1 MSKNKSYRLKYDSN
15 NQIDHLTLKFEQ
27 SFDFLE
33 VLSLKIRQE
42 DVYKLYTSDY
52 GVLVGRVLANDG
64 FGIPNVK
71 VSIFIQNNNTID
83 GTNEKDIVY
92 PYKTINTKDQKGI
105 KFNLLPS
112 NKVNKCHQNVG
123 TFPSKSLLLDN
134 NILIE
139 TFDEYY
145 KFTTTTN
152 ASGDYMFFGVPVGSQ
167 ELHIDVDL
175 SDIGVLSQAP
185 RDLGFKGTNLKQ
197 VDSPNKFKK
206 STNLESLPQIIS
218 QNTSVYIYPFWGDNN
233 EGEIAISKKN
243 INLNFKFEPTCVFM
257 GGAFS
262 DSEKS
267 KVKKNCKAST
277 STGKM
282 SELTTGQ
289 GSIEMIRKEIDGTIK
304 QFEVSGNRLIDG
316 NGVWCY
322 QIPMNLDYTITD
334 EYGNI
339 VPTDD
344 PTKGIPTRAEVRF
357 RISMD
362 DNGGTFTQSK
372 TASYLIP
379 NNSVKADYEFGEN
392 TKDSSFVNLLWNKV
406 YSVKNYI
413 PRIQKNKLPKTRR
426 FIGLKSV
433 NNYNNNSPIPY
444 NNIFIDMNLRFSLLC
459 MMSTLIINI
468 VGSINSIISWLA
480 DNSLGVIKLPYIVL
494 PTAFGGDNCTYLEGF
509 DYFVPSKYDN
519 NGGYIN
525 SECKARTDAVFKNT
539 TYENVTEP
547 KWTGT
552 NIIECIESSLSTDNE
567 VIQFDFFN
575 DWLNGSLYFP
585 RYAEK
590 VKLNKKNGQIKS
602 KYCGVK
608 SEYSTYL
615 VQTCAPSINKDL
627 DEGNNS
633 SNEICYNKE
642 PLNECYLR
650 NASKYSGSGILN
662 NYTGNLYYKSISENG
677 VVYYA
682 SDIILLGSLS
692 DCDIDG
698 IPMLHQLLPSTSF
711 KLPSEIGEFD
721 DENQINV
728 TNQFVE
734 ELDVQDYS
742 YGGTDYEE
750 LTGVEPY
757 QPQENTEFIILS
769 QTAPPAN
776 SLDKIDASGVD
787 WGNDPEQRSSG
798 LFVGIGC
805 LNSNT
810 TIKTCINASRLCEIG
825 VDFDETHEDYID
837 ENDSTNE
844 IASDGFISLDEVSDG
859 DARSMFATLNYNN
872 LKVNENKKYEFIYN
886 FPDGFDGK
894 LRYDKYPENDPNT
907 ALSTDT
913 INEDYY
919 KFRFGVSS
927 LNDLVYYSDD
937 NNKFG
942 FPKYKNSFYFYFG
955 LKYGS
960 SALDVFNSQYFVPCS
975 NPDEDKFQITFR
987 LIRGESACKTSDGS
1001 FGITI
1006 ENQTNPCTVYVDGLP
1021 LNDYYN
1027 TNVVDEI
1034 ILTNKQSK
1042 FYTVTVID
1050 ANNYKVVKTYFLPL
1064 KGNISFDYD
1073 TTNASSAISN
1083 DGSINITNI
1092 LNTNSNIQT
1101 VYYNIYSIDENNTE
1115 TLLYSGDSTTG
1126 SILINTLG
1134 NGKYS
1139 IEIYESPSCKLN
1151 VVKEYFQINSPAY
1164 IETKTPIARSLHSA
1178 NGGGTGLITGGGT
1191 VSEKGICW
1199 NQTGV
1204 PTITDNKAIIGG
1216 VETDYT
1222 VVMTNLF
1229 IGQKYYVKA
1238 YVITEF
1244 GLSYGNEIEY
1254 THQYVLQN
1262 NYIMRYF
1269 TSESVKTLGA
1279 DYPVGTNLEIV
1290 YSYLNIIGD
1299 ESSRVD
1305 PKTKI
1310 INEGNRYSGSIAS
1323 DFNKDGF
1330 TIEDILPASDEFYNY
1345 FGSDNIMTDEGEVEF
1360 DSQNLF

>member
-42 DVYKLYTSDY
+42 DAYKLYTSDY

-92 PYKTINTKDQKGI
+92 PYKTTNTKDQRGI
-105 KFNLLPS
+105 RFNLLPS
-112 NKVNKCHQNVG
+112 NKISKCHQNVG
-123 TFPSKSLLLDN
+123 SFPSKSLLLDN

-152 ASGDYMFFGVPVGSQ
+152 ASGDYMFFGIPVGSQ

-218 QNTSVYIYPFWGDNN
+218 QNTSVYIYPFWGDND

-289 GSIEMIRKEIDGTIK
+289 GAIEMIRKEIDGTIK

-322 QIPMNLDYTITD
+322 QIPMNLDYMITD

-426 FIGLKSV
+426 FIGLKNVS
-433 NNYNNNSPIPY
+433 NYNNNSPIPY
-444 NNIFIDMNLRFSLLC
+444 NNIFIDINLRFSLLC
-459 MMSTLIINI
+459 MISTILINI
-468 VGSINSIISWLA
+468 VGTINSLISSFYGYTLISLA
-480 DNSLGVIKLPYIVL
+480 YIPL
-494 PTAFGGDNCTYLEGF
+494 PTVFGGDNCSYLESHK
-509 DYFVPSKYDN
+509 YFVPSKYN
-519 NGGYIN
+519 NDGFLKE
-525 SECKARTDAVFKNT
+525 SCKEDTEELYGSGSL

-547 KWTGT
+547 KWTSKD
-552 NIIECIESSLSTDNE
+552 IIECIETSLSSDNE

-590 VKLNKKNGQIKS
+590 IKLKKKDGQIRR

-608 SEYSTYL
+608 EEYSTYL
-615 VQTCAPSINKDL
+615 VQTCAPSIDIYGDDNANTDAL
-627 DEGNNS
+627 NAL
-633 SNEICYNKE
+633 CYTLE
-642 PLNECYLR
+642 PFNTCYLR
-650 NASKYSGSGILN
+650 DASTSGGSGILKG
-662 NYTGNLYYKSISENG
+662 YTDYFYYKSMSENG
-677 VVYYA
+677 VIYHA

-711 KLPSEIGEFD
+711 KLPPEVVEFEGED
-721 DENQINV
+721 NDNTDNTNNV
-728 TNQFVE
+728 R
-734 ELDVQDYS
+734 DV
-742 YGGTDYEE
+742 
-750 LTGVEPY
+750 
-757 QPQENTEFIILS
+757 
-769 QTAPPAN
+769 
-776 SLDKIDASGVD
+776 SGID
-787 WGNDPEQRSSG
+787 WGSDDRGDG

-805 LNSNT
+805 LSSNT
-810 TIKTCINASRLCEIG
+810 TIKTCVNAARLCEIG
-825 VDFDETHEDYID
+825 VDFDENHEDYVD
-837 ENDSTNE
+837 ENEGVTGVT
-844 IASDGFISLDEVSDG
+844 SDGFISLDEISDG
-859 DARSMFATLNYNN
+859 DVRSMFATLNYNN
-872 LKVNENKKYEFIYN
+872 LRVNENKKYDFIYN

-894 LRYDKYPENDPNT
+894 LRYDKYPITVTLPNSTSSIPNPNT
-907 ALSTDT
+907 ALKSDEP
-913 INEDYY
+913 NNDYY
-919 KFRFGVSS
+919 KFRFGTSS
-927 LNDLVYYSDD
+927 LNNLKYYSDST
-937 NNKFG
+937 NKYG

-955 LKYGS
+955 LKYGLT
-960 SALDVFNSQYFVPCS
+960 ALDVFNSQYFVPCS
-975 NPDEDKFQITFR
+975 NPDEDKFELTFR
-987 LIRGESACKTSDGS
+987 PINGESACKTSDGS
-1001 FGITI
+1001 FGINI
-1006 ENQTNPCTVYVDGLP
+1006 SNQTNPCSVYINGLP
-1021 LNDYYN
+1021 LNGYF
-1027 TNVVDEI
+1027 NVNISEEI
-1034 ILTNKQSK
+1034 IMTNRYSS

-1050 ANNYKVVKTYFLPL
+1050 ANGYKVVKTYFLPL
-1064 KGNISFDYD
+1064 KGEITFNHETIN
-1073 TTNASSAISN
+1073 TTSPFIN
-1083 DGSINITNI
+1083 DGVLNVSDII
-1092 LNTNSNIQT
+1092 NTNSLSQL
-1101 VYYNIYSIDENNTE
+1101 VYYKLYDNENTLITSGNT
-1115 TLLYSGDSTTG
+1115 TTG
-1126 SILINTLG
+1126 GFSITGLG
-1134 NGKYS
+1134 KGQYS
-1139 IEIYESPSCKLN
+1139 IEVSENFDTCTSNTMTEHII
-1151 VVKEYFQINSPAY
+1151 INSKAY
-1164 IETKTPIARSLHSA
+1164 VETKMSIGRSLHSA
-1178 NGGGTGLITGGGT
+1178 NGGGENINDGGNTIT
-1191 VSEKGICW
+1191 EKGVCW
-1199 NQTGV
+1199 NQTGT
-1204 PTITDNKAIIGG
+1204 PTINDNKSFIDKIGG
-1216 VETDYT
+1216 DYT
-1222 VVMTNLF
+1222 VVMDNLF
-1229 IGQKYYVKA
+1229 IGQKYYVRA
-1238 YVITEF
+1238 YVITDF
-1244 GLSYGNEIEY
+1244 DISYGNEIEY
-1254 THQYVLQN
+1254 THQYTLIDNIV
-1262 NYIMRYF
+1262 MRYF
-1269 TSESVKTLGA
+1269 TSEANKKLGCEKPA
-1279 DYPVGTNLEIV
+1279 KSNLIV
-1290 YSYLNIIGD
+1290 TYSYLLQSGD
-1299 ESSRVD
+1299 QTSRVVFQETIL
-1305 PKTKI
+1305 K
-1310 INEGNRYSGSIAS
+1310 GSLYSRSIGVH
-1323 DFNKDGF
+1323 FYKPEF
-1330 TIEDILPASDEFYNY
+1330 TIEKIEPTTDEFYRY
-1345 FGSDNIMTDEGEVEF
+1345 IGSDNMTTDNG
-1360 DSQNLF
+1360 LA